1 MGRLNSTKEVKKTLQ
16 WICLFLVHKKSLYH
30 LKVLETVMETTNL
43 NVCDG
48 LLNFSFNFGVKII
61 EI

>member
-1 MGRLNSTKEVKKTLQ
+1 MGRLNGTKEVKKTLR

-48 LLNFSFNFGVKII
+48 F
-61 EI
+61 

>member
-1 MGRLNSTKEVKKTLQ
+1 MARLNSTKEVKKTLQ

-30 LKVLETVMETTNL
+30 LKGLKTVMETTNL
-43 NVCDG
+43 NVGDG
-48 LLNFSFNFGVKII
+48 LLNLSFNFWVKII